1 MTVSCSHQ
9 FSHSLA
15 FSLFCVCLKP
25 LDGRGAVAGPCVSK
39 GLGDACRDPVWS
51 RPQLWAF
58 QRSGHKAWKIFLVG
72 GFQAMPLFRRWLWRP
87 ARYREVQGQYAFCA
101 WVGGDAP
108 RLGVWL
114 PLRKSGAGEGL
125 GGGGRRG
132 ILICVSW
139 QQCDLSSA
147 WGNMAPFWAP
157 GPPLSPA
164 LWLSVREWVFIL
176 LFSSVTQRSE
186 RPPLLYHY
194 PAASQGQ

>member
-25 LDGRGAVAGPCVSK
+25 LDGRGAVAGQCVSK

-114 PLRKSGAGEGL
+114 PLRKSGPPCNYQAENEKVPGL
-125 GGGGRRG
+125 GWEYNWFYALLILNLLHFNEKRCLFFLPEMRYKSNKLQSSLQNRG
-132 ILICVSW
+132 
-139 QQCDLSSA
+139 
-147 WGNMAPFWAP
+147 
-157 GPPLSPA
+157 
-164 LWLSVREWVFIL
+164 
-176 LFSSVTQRSE
+176 
-186 RPPLLYHY
+186 
-194 PAASQGQ
+194 